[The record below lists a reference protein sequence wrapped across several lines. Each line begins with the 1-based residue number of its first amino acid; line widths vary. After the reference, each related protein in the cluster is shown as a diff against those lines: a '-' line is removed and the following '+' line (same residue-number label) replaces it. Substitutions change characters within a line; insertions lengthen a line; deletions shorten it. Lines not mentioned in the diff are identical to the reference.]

1 MRKRGRFLY
10 THKLAALN
18 VLLMVFILGYDPRWL
33 KHMNSDFAFM
43 FYAGVLVLV
52 SLFLEFAGIY
62 FKTRFI
68 YSHTGAKE
76 KKIPALLQLLFFP
89 RVFISGA
96 SMAFAFS
103 GLGWLQKSD
112 FILLIIAAYATGKEF
127 WVRATLVSPE
137 NAPSDRRSEAT
148 TLVSEMMLF
157 LYMVVLYMAFWQI
170 FLWDND
176 KLLYL
181 IKNPINFGFVV
192 AAFGLVLFSVQ
203 LPYLVEIA
211 MRTQYTRRRWGALF
225 TMMLPIAA
233 LLAQLYR
240 LGHMNF

>member
-18 VLLMVFILGYDPRWL
+18 VLLMLFFLAYDPRWL
-33 KHMNSDFAFM
+33 KPLNNNVPFM

-52 SLFLEFAGIY
+52 ALFLEFAGIY

-76 KKIPALLQLLFFP
+76 KKVPLLLQILFFP
-89 RVFISGA
+89 RLLIAGA
-96 SMAFAFS
+96 AMAMAFS

-112 FILLIIAAYATGKEF
+112 FILLILAAYGTAKEF
-127 WVRATLVSPE
+127 WVRSTLVSPE
-137 NAPSDRRSEAT
+137 NAPSDRRGEGT
-148 TLVSEMMLF
+148 TLMSEVMLF
-157 LYMVVLYMAFWQI
+157 VYMAVLYMAFWQM
-170 FLWDND
+170 FLWENE
-176 KLLYL
+176 KILYL
-181 IKNPINFGFVV
+181 IKSPVNFGFT
-192 AAFGLVLFSVQ
+192 AAIFGLILFSVQ

-225 TMMLPIAA
+225 TMILPVTA

-240 LGHMNF
+240 LGHLNF